1 MIETLPQGMSY
12 HQIVLISSSQL
23 PLLLAHLGKVT
34 SLSLNFLLLFSHF
47 CVLTNSKVNLFYVI
61 IYLGSCSSFCQFSIS
76 LFFMKEASAIN
87 LTTLSFSSTTFSR
100 VENLDLKG
108 IYLAL
113 LHDEWSLF
121 CSFSS
126 SFGQLCTLCFKE
138 NRPDL
143 VLVLFMYLLKA
154 FMDIHQRL

>member
-1 MIETLPQGMSY
+1 MDQCHRLDSWIQGGDHLNYSKMGRCLIETLPQGMSY

-47 CVLTNSKVNLFYVI
+47 CVLTNSKVNLFYII

-108 IYLAL
+108 VYLAL
-113 LHDEWSLF
+113 LHDE
-121 CSFSS
+121 
-126 SFGQLCTLCFKE
+126 
-138 NRPDL
+138 
-143 VLVLFMYLLKA
+143 
-154 FMDIHQRL
+154 